1 MLQISSDADMVGL
14 ALFEFGKDFRECGH
28 AFHGNCFRST
38 LGKIA
43 RSRIDDLISGALG
56 ALGLGPLDCH
66 LAFAGVGDGL
76 QGRRSRQNL
85 DGDFCCGFLMFMGL
99 RHGNGDRGLAYVGS
113 LNSHLADGA
122 AYRDIVA
129 VRALEGQRISPDR
142 VSIQSEGLLLEAEF
156 SLYVIGNDSIISG
169 QFIFESKDGKITI
182 KRY

>member
-1 MLQISSDADMVGL
+1 MVGL

-76 QGRRSRQNL
+76 QGRRCRQYF
-85 DGDFCCGFLMFMGL
+85 DGDLFGGL
-99 RHGNGDRGLAYVGS
+99 FEPVCLRRGNGDRGLAYVGS

-129 VRALEGQRISPDR
+129 VRALEGQRIRPDR
-142 VSIQSEGLLLEAEF
+142 VRGQGEGLLFEAEF
-156 SLYVIGNDSIISG
+156 SL
-169 QFIFESKDGKITI
+169 
-182 KRY
+182 RYWQ